1 MEALNFAR
9 DTAEDLIAKRAFVYT
24 IDNTASSA
32 RSFAAMPMI
41 VDEDQLVQ
49 MQTRGISDGNL
60 LERTTV
66 NKWTTIN
73 EELNEEFMEI
83 ENFKNSFIDFKNKI
97 VEN

>member
-1 MEALNFAR
+1 MSQQPVIPKLPESRVFKSGIMEALNFAR

-66 NKWTTIN
+66 NKWTTN
-73 EELNEEFMEI
+73 
-83 ENFKNSFIDFKNKI
+83 
-97 VEN
+97 